1 MPQNNCYMNGVFTIL
16 LISYGIILT
25 SQIKTTQVQSHRI
38 DTIYVSHKN
47 LENSL
52 YNDKPNTA
60 DTDTQLILDKQ
71 QLTIK
76 TILFNNKQL
85 EERIDNL
92 KLMMIKFYNQMD
104 YFKSINDNSS
114 KKLEIATDIITL
126 YQNITISQFQKNQLA
141 IVNVNHDLHD
151 VNARLK
157 LVEDYIK

>member
-25 SQIKTTQVQSHRI
+25 SQIKTTQVQSQRI

-85 EERIDNL
+85 EERIENL
-92 KLMMIKFYNQMD
+92 KLLMIKFYNQMD
-104 YFKSINDNSS
+104 HFKSINDNSS

-141 IVNVNHDLHD
+141 IVNMNHDYQ
-151 VNARLK
+151 RLP
-157 LVEDYIK
+157 LAHLRH

>member
-25 SQIKTTQVQSHRI
+25 SQIKTTQVQSQRI

-92 KLMMIKFYNQMD
+92 KLLMIKFYNQMD
-104 YFKSINDNSS
+104 HFKSINDNSS

-141 IVNVNHDLHD
+141 IVNMNHDLND

>member
-25 SQIKTTQVQSHRI
+25 SQIKTTQVQSQRI

-85 EERIDNL
+85 EERIENL
-92 KLMMIKFYNQMD
+92 KLLMIKFYNQMD

>member
-1 MPQNNCYMNGVFTIL
+1 MPQNNCYMNAVLAL
-16 LISYGIILT
+16 LIIYGIVLT
-25 SQIKTTQVQSHRI
+25 AQIKTTQVQSHRI

-52 YNDKPNTA
+52 YNDKSSNS

-76 TILFNNKQL
+76 TIQFNNKQL
-85 EERIDNL
+85 EERMYNL
-92 KLMMIKFYNQMD
+92 KLLMIKFYDQMD
-104 YFKSINDNSS
+104 KFKLVNDNSS

-126 YQNITISQFQKNQLA
+126 YQNITISQFQKNQISLF
-141 IVNVNHDLHD
+141 NLKSDLTD
-151 VNARLK
+151 LGSRLK